1 MFLCLTNIGPLVVS
15 GISMNHIHLKYGE
28 KDLLVASSPSHQD
41 IRAHPL
47 VSKSL
52 APKPTTLPALP
63 IDIPSPHLFQA
74 VTKSTMPWVQR
85 MSSQVGGGL
94 RDDACDHYSDVIYM
108 WIKPRGKNSPSKE
121 VWLLSSHCSVGTC
134 HPNPTASAKKLL
146 HTQVYAYLCTLTCVC
161 TVYCIAK
168 AITDSCSF
176 FKYVIN
182 VGWFPNTQ
190 LAHVSISRFDRS

>member
-1 MFLCLTNIGPLVVS
+1 MEVVQTREIFQVTPFIWNLNSPREMNPHNHNNNNMFKCFLCLTNIGPLVVS

-63 IDIPSPHLFQA
+63 IDIASPHLFQA

-121 VWLLSSHCSVGTC
+121 V
-134 HPNPTASAKKLL
+134 
-146 HTQVYAYLCTLTCVC
+146 
-161 TVYCIAK
+161 
-168 AITDSCSF
+168 
-176 FKYVIN
+176 
-182 VGWFPNTQ
+182 
-190 LAHVSISRFDRS
+190 